1 MPPTNL
7 PDAEKRAGETG
18 AGLEAP
24 KQAAATRRAP
34 TASRL
39 RRYAPWYDYGGRLSP
54 FKLAVFLALFLPALW
69 VMVAFPA
76 GWLGA
81 RPTNEAIHQI
91 GLWTIRLIF
100 IALAVTPL
108 RAVLQWQRLILVR
121 RMVGVAAFAYA
132 IAHLTL
138 YTASEAFDLAKV
150 ASEIVLRIYLTIGFT
165 AVLGLSALAATSTDG
180 MVRRLGR
187 RWQTL
192 HRLVYLI
199 ALLAVIH
206 YWMQSKLEIWEPT
219 IMAGIYLWL
228 MGYRLLARRVAVR
241 GRLPPAWIGA
251 LGVAASV
258 LTAGGEALYFWLAY
272 GADPARVVAANWSL
286 ALGVRPAAAVL
297 GLGLAVTAAG
307 LLRALTAA
315 PAKRRPGFA

>member
-1 MPPTNL
+1 VTTSEQATPATPRRST
-7 PDAEKRAGETG
+7 P
-18 AGLEAP
+18 AP
-24 KQAAATRRAP
+24 SRWRRQ
-34 TASRL
+34 
-39 RRYAPWYDYGGRLSP
+39 APWYDYGGRLSP
-54 FKLAVFLALFLPALW
+54 FKLAVFVLLFAPALW
-69 VMVAFPA
+69 VMVAFPL

-91 GLWTIRLIF
+91 GLWTLRFIF
-100 IALAVTPL
+100 IALAITPL

-132 IAHLTL
+132 VTHLLL

-150 ASEIVLRIYLTIGFT
+150 ASEIVLRIYLTIGF
-165 AVLGLSALAATSTDG
+165 AALLGLSALAATSTDA

-228 MGYRLLARRVAVR
+228 MGYRLLARRFGLR
-241 GRLPPAWIGA
+241 GRLSPGWVGG
-251 LGVAASV
+251 LGVAASL

-272 GADPARVVAANWSL
+272 GADPERVIAANWSL
-286 ALGVRPAAAVL
+286 ALGLRPAVVVL
-297 GLGLAVTAAG
+297 GLGLVVTLAG
-307 LLRALTAA
+307 LLRSMIST
-315 PAKRRPGFA
+315 PAGRRPRFA